1 MNKKTKSSVILLSVL
16 FVLTAFLP
24 NGQALSPAPD
34 GCYPN
39 YTTAEGCSTL
49 KSITTG
55 AGNTGIGW
63 YSLFSTTSGSFNTSA
78 GGGALALNNGDSNR
92 KSTRLNSSHIPL
104 SRMPS

>member
-39 YTTAEGCSTL
+39 YTTAEGCSAL
-49 KSITTG
+49 NSLTTG
-55 AGNTGIGW
+55 PGNTGLGW
-63 YSLFSTTSGSFNTSA
+63 ESLLSDTTGNANT
-78 GGGALALNNGDSNR
+78 GVGARPLILNNGDSNTPLGAVA
-92 KSTRLNSSHIPL
+92 SFLNPTG
-104 SRMPS
+104 